1 MDKLT
6 EELIIELAQKL
17 GTTAVHLWEVLIR
30 QAIILSLA
38 DIIVIAG
45 WVYCLVL
52 MYRFIEKK
60 TKMKDSKGFREWDEE
75 YAFIAWIIFAIVIV
89 IFVIIVGI
97 SIGAVIG
104 GIINPEYWALKQL
117 IKN

>member
-6 EELIIELAQKL
+6 EELIIELAKKL

-30 QAIILSLA
+30 QAIILSVV

-45 WVYCLVL
+45 WVYCLVF
-52 MYRFIEKK
+52 MYRFIDKK
-60 TKMKDSKGFREWDEE
+60 TKKIKGFNAQWDDEQ
-75 YAFIAWIIFAIVIV
+75 AIIAWLIFAIVIV

-97 SIGAVIG
+97 SIGAVIS